1 MKEIV
6 QLMEECNALASQAYD
21 AYKPI
26 VEDYIANNSQ
36 ESKQIQL
43 TLDYMLDFCFDS
55 KFLVLYRKLC
65 NHLYFVDPNAA
76 LNYVEQYIET
86 WDEEKTKFGK
96 GFTSEEIETI
106 LNSEKFKDIKKVFG
120 KRVSE

>member
-21 AYKPI
+21 EYKPI

-43 TLDYMLDFCFDS
+43 TLDYMLEFCFDA
-55 KFLVLYRKLC
+55 KVLELYRKLC
-65 NHLYFVDPNAA
+65 KHLYFVDTHAA
-76 LNYVEQYIET
+76 AYYVEQYIQT

-96 GFTSEEIETI
+96 GFTNEEI
-106 LNSEKFKDIKKVFG
+106 
-120 KRVSE
+120 